1 MFYFITCL
9 HTLDIEVEGEDM
21 YYIKEI
27 DKPSKFLKRCNWIKS
42 ENNEIILP
50 IQGEEIK
57 YKQAQKLSKK
67 TKKILQKTNT
77 NKIVLSKIIKKQK
90 DYCNNLYSYG
100 FDIPDGKWLLEI
112 LSCETLGYI
121 VEKKNLK
128 KQELM
133 VSILVNQLSEIT
145 LQNIKQLV
153 KEYKRINIVTNHIQQ
168 LKKLEDEILEEEGI
182 MITVTNNKKK
192 SLLKSNII
200 LNIDF
205 PTELINQYQIKEDAI
220 ILNIQGNVK
229 IKKKR
234 FCGICINDYEIKR
247 VQGLE
252 YEDIEEQ
259 FWNKDIYEACF
270 YKRQPIVEIKKK
282 VRKDNVQIAWLQGLR
297 VII

>member
-1 MFYFITCL
+1 MFYFINCL

>member
-145 LQNIKQLV
+145 LENIKQLV

-234 FCGICINDYEIKR
+234 FCGICINDYEIKM

>member
-1 MFYFITCL
+1 
-9 HTLDIEVEGEDM
+9 M